1 MSDDSRVSPSEIIR
15 VKNEIRSDL
24 NRAEEK
30 LLIDLPKQMSES
42 MELANTQALGL
53 YVSYWI
59 KHGQNDALINYLR
72 TAIYEQ
78 KIEKMS
84 QFGNNLKKLGVD
96 LAVDKQDD
104 CDSGCKWVPSAF
116 SQLDGR
122 HAYGGV
128 FVRPQ
133 LNIQNERGFEGFQAR
148 SKNAGSSANSA
159 RGASS
164 GSNRGGSSSSSSGG
178 GGRGGG
184 SPPPPKISFK
194 KMKSKDEV
202 HEKYG
207 HGKGWPK
214 INEVFKVGD
223 YNWFAKPG
231 TCKSFCQCFKTIFSH
246 HFFS

>member
-53 YVSYWI
+53 YVSNWI

-72 TAIYEQ
+72 TIYEQ

-84 QFGNNLKKLGVD
+84 KFGNNLKKLGID
-96 LAVDKQDD
+96 LAVDKLDD

-116 SQLDGR
+116 SHLDGR

-128 FVRPQ
+128 FLRPNTS
-133 LNIQNERGFEGFQAR
+133 LTNERGFKGFEANA
-148 SKNAGSSANSA
+148 KNAGSSANSS
-159 RGASS
+159 RGGPS
-164 GSNRGGSSSSSSGG
+164 GSNRGGSSNSSSGG
-178 GGRGGG
+178 GG
-184 SPPPPKISFK
+184 SPPPPPPPPKISFK
-194 KMKSKDEV
+194 NKDEV

-214 INEVFKVGD
+214 INEVFKVGK

-231 TCKSFCQCFKTIFSH
+231 TCKSFYQCCRTIF
-246 HFFS
+246 